1 MILLKKLFIALALAG
16 FFACDGSTTSPK
28 DSGFD
33 STVTVCTPGSL
44 GCPCMGVACDY
55 GLICAGSECVLP

>member
-1 MILLKKLFIALALAG
+1 MIQLAKLFVAFALAG

-44 GCPCMGVACDY
+44 GCPCMNVACDY
-55 GLICAGSECVLP
+55 GLICAGTECVLP